1 MPHFLKRLELNGFK
15 SFASK
20 TVLEFPEGITAVVGP
35 NGSGKSNIVDAIR
48 WLLGERDAKSLRGG
62 KIDDLIFS
70 GTPHR
75 SRVGQAQASLYFENH
90 NHFFPVDF
98 EEVSAGRLVNRDGES
113 KYFLNRSE
121 VLLRELVDFFARVR
135 LGSKGLVVVT
145 QGNSDLFIQSTP
157 VARREMLEEIL
168 GLKEYQI
175 KRTDAQRRL
184 RHSIENLE
192 NVQTLIQEITPHLR
206 SLKRQTERWS
216 RRDEMLSTL
225 FQAEQRYYGSQLK
238 EIHDMLH
245 ALSATYEKEQVAV
258 ASATAA
264 RDRAH
269 MLFNEIESKKPADTD
284 QAQQL
289 RMRTQQLLEQKS
301 TLERESGRLDA
312 RIESFVKTAAVD
324 TQTSQYS
331 TEELVR
337 TLRDIQAKVRI
348 VLESDDVAMVR
359 GVLIDIVATVDDFFK
374 QRESLQTP
382 EVHGE
387 LDVLHA
393 QSQVILEQIQHI
405 TAELDAIRIRQQE
418 LEQQRAA
425 YYQQFKDVARTLERA
440 KDEEGRVL
448 ARIKTVQFEKERY
461 TMRLE
466 ELRRHIEQSGKRED
480 DFMNFDVA
488 TTLPDSQELLA
499 LEAQI
504 FKIRGELAQMGE
516 VDPAIIAETH
526 ETQTRHDFLS
536 REAQDLQKAISDL
549 QIIITELREKID
561 SEFNIQLASIN
572 KEFSHF
578 FELMFGGGDATLV
591 AIPLARKKNNST
603 EEESQDT
610 SEESV
615 IDDIGIEIS
624 ISLPRKRIA
633 SLDVLSGGERSLVGI
648 AALFALISV
657 SPPPFLVL
665 DEVDAP
671 LDERNARRFAELLRS
686 FSKKTQFI
694 VVTHNRVT
702 MEAADVLYGITL
714 DSDGTSKV
722 VSLKLQ

>member
-15 SFASK
+15 SFATK
-20 TVLEFPEGITAVVGP
+20 TILEFPEGITAVVGP

-184 RHSIENLE
+184 RQSVENLE
-192 NVQTLIQEITPHLR
+192 NVQALTQEIVPHLR

-216 RRDEMLSTL
+216 RRDEILLALS
-225 FQAEQRYYGSQLK
+225 QAEQRYYGSQLK

-245 ALSATYEKEQVAV
+245 ALSATYENEQAAV
-258 ASATAA
+258 VSATTA
-264 RDRAH
+264 RERAQA
-269 MLFNEIESKKPADTD
+269 LFNEIESRKPADAN
-284 QAQQL
+284 QVQQL
-289 RMRTQQLLEQKS
+289 RTQTQQLLEQKS
-301 TLERESGRLDA
+301 ILERESGRLDA
-312 RIESFVKTAAVD
+312 RIESLAESATADIHASD
-324 TQTSQYS
+324 YS
-331 TEELVR
+331 SVELVAV
-337 TLRDIQAKVRI
+337 LRDVQTRVRDALQGNDPMALRP
-348 VLESDDVAMVR
+348 VLM
-359 GVLIDIVATVDDFFK
+359 DIISTIDDFFK
-374 QRESLQTP
+374 KT
-382 EVHGE
+382 E
-387 LDVLHA
+387 LPRASDKR
-393 QSQVILEQIQHI
+393 
-405 TAELDAIRIRQQE
+405 AELDALRAQSQTLVEQINHIAGELDTIRVRQQE
-418 LEQQRAA
+418 IEQQSGA
-425 YYQQFKDVARTLERA
+425 YYQEFKDVARMVEQA
-440 KDEEGRVL
+440 KDEEARVL

-480 DFMNFDVA
+480 DFINFDAAGVLPDLQEL
-488 TTLPDSQELLA
+488 TTL
-499 LEAQI
+499 EARI
-504 FKIRGELAQMGE
+504 FRIRGELAQMGE
-516 VDPAIIAETH
+516 VDPAIIAEAH
-526 ETQTRHDFLS
+526 ETQTRYDFLS
-536 REAQDLQKAISDL
+536 REITDLQKAITDL
-549 QIIITELREKID
+549 HAVIAELRDKID
-561 SEFNIQLASIN
+561 TEFTAQLASIN

-578 FELMFGGGDATLV
+578 FQLMFGGGDATLSAV
-591 AIPLARKKNNST
+591 PLARRKSNLPD
-603 EEESQDT
+603 EQLQDV
-610 SEESV
+610 SDEPV
-615 IDDIGIEIS
+615 VDDIGIEIS

-671 LDERNARRFAELLRS
+671 LDERNARRFSELLRS

>member
-1 MPHFLKRLELNGFK
+1 
-15 SFASK
+15 
-20 TVLEFPEGITAVVGP
+20 
-35 NGSGKSNIVDAIR
+35 
-48 WLLGERDAKSLRGG
+48 
-62 KIDDLIFS
+62 
-70 GTPHR
+70 
-75 SRVGQAQASLYFENH
+75 
-90 NHFFPVDF
+90 
-98 EEVSAGRLVNRDGES
+98 
-113 KYFLNRSE
+113 
-121 VLLRELVDFFARVR
+121 
-135 LGSKGLVVVT
+135 
-145 QGNSDLFIQSTP
+145 
-157 VARREMLEEIL
+157 
-168 GLKEYQI
+168 
-175 KRTDAQRRL
+175 
-184 RHSIENLE
+184 
-192 NVQTLIQEITPHLR
+192 
-206 SLKRQTERWS
+206 
-216 RRDEMLSTL
+216 
-225 FQAEQRYYGSQLK
+225 
-238 EIHDMLH
+238 
-245 ALSATYEKEQVAV
+245 
-258 ASATAA
+258 
-264 RDRAH
+264 
-269 MLFNEIESKKPADTD
+269 
-284 QAQQL
+284 
-289 RMRTQQLLEQKS
+289 
-301 TLERESGRLDA
+301 
-312 RIESFVKTAAVD
+312 
-324 TQTSQYS
+324 
-331 TEELVR
+331 
-337 TLRDIQAKVRI
+337 
-348 VLESDDVAMVR
+348 
-359 GVLIDIVATVDDFFK
+359 
-374 QRESLQTP
+374 
-382 EVHGE
+382 
-387 LDVLHA
+387 
-393 QSQVILEQIQHI
+393 
-405 TAELDAIRIRQQE
+405 
-418 LEQQRAA
+418 
-425 YYQQFKDVARTLERA
+425 
-440 KDEEGRVL
+440 
-448 ARIKTVQFEKERY
+448 
-461 TMRLE
+461 MRLE

-504 FKIRGELAQMGE
+504 FKIRGELAHMGE
-516 VDPAIIAETH
+516 VDPAIIAEAH

-549 QIIITELREKID
+549 QIIIAELREKID
-561 SEFNIQLASIN
+561 SEFNLQLASIN

-578 FELMFGGGDATLV
+578 FQLMFGGGDATLV